1 MVAPKSAI
9 VIIVASIAV
18 LVAADCEKLYLPDKD
33 YSIALYDTADCR
45 KTPKSHSQ
53 IITGIF
59 SDWKLFDSCHC
70 HDISPSLND
79 GVKSFVFQGL
89 KLTLY
94 KDVGCPKH
102 GKALAAAPDIV
113 VDADLFG
120 PDPYDLNFI
129 YPVPKEL
136 STSKLKL
143 VPFIPR
149 LHGEAFLEG
158 TRGKES
164 MFKLMPLALEGPGDF
179 LRFVESFMRRDNLH
193 VLFAII
199 DTTRPDTTRPTLGG
213 SLAGVIGLVHTR
225 THVGS
230 HAVGLMLRWAFE
242 LPSAASP
249 GLGMRRVTWI
259 TGLMNAGSSGLA
271 MRMGFKYE
279 GLMRWACGMPEV
291 EGYPKE
297 GGKPSREGDPLP
309 GLQGRDSLLYAQC
322 WDDWEGG
329 GRELVERAF
338 ARVV

>member
-1 MVAPKSAI
+1 M
-9 VIIVASIAV
+9 IIS
-18 LVAADCEKLYLPDKD
+18 
-33 YSIALYDTADCR
+33 
-45 KTPKSHSQ
+45 
-53 IITGIF
+53 
-59 SDWKLFDSCHC
+59 
-70 HDISPSLND
+70 
-79 GVKSFVFQGL
+79 
-89 KLTLY
+89 
-94 KDVGCPKH
+94 
-102 GKALAAAPDIV
+102 AAAPDIV
-113 VDADLFG
+113 ADADLYG

-179 LRFVESFMRRDNLH
+179 LRCVESFMRRDKLH
-193 VLFAII
+193 VLFAVI

-213 SLAGVIGLVHTR
+213 SLAGAIGLIHTVPDALVTEIGPVIVLPAFQR

-230 HAVGLMLRWAFE
+230 HAVGLILRWAFE

-249 GLGMRRVTWI
+249 GLGMRRVTWV

-271 MRMGFKYE
+271 MRMGLKYE

-291 EGYPKE
+291 EGFPKE